1 MDWVRPPRL
10 PDGSRSARTRIGDE
24 QVPQRLRPVLGL
36 TYVSHP
42 TLGYGETTAMLLAI
56 GGIKLLVIL
65 LVVGVPV
72 ALVAISIAMLS
83 KRRRS

>member
-1 MDWVRPPRL
+1 
-10 PDGSRSARTRIGDE
+10 
-24 QVPQRLRPVLGL
+24 
-36 TYVSHP
+36 
-42 TLGYGETTAMLLAI
+42 MLLAI